1 MRPNKK
7 LKNIIEAALL
17 AAGGPLSLDGLQSL
31 FDEENKPGKKI
42 LKQILGELKND
53 YDGRGIEIVEV
64 ASGWRIQVSEDTS
77 PMIASLWSER
87 PLRYSR
93 ALMETLAIIAYRQP
107 ITRGEIEDIRGVSV
121 SSNIIKTLQE
131 RDWVKE
137 VGYRDVPGRP
147 SLLATTREF
156 LDYFNLK
163 TVDELP
169 PLAEIRDFE
178 TINQELNF
186 NEIDEGDEFSEK
198 EHKGIETSST
208 SG

>member
-1 MRPNKK
+1 MLP
-7 LKNIIEAALL
+7 
-17 AAGGPLSLDGLQSL
+17 D

>member
-1 MRPNKK
+1 MKRFRDLSFGTKCK
-7 LKNIIEAALL
+7 
-17 AAGGPLSLDGLQSL
+17 LSLPD